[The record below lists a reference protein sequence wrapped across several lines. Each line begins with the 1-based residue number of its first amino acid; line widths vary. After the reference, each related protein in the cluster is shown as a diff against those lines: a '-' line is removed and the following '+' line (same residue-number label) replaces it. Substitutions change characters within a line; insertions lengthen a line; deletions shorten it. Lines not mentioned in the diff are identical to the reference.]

1 LSRAN
6 GRYLLASS
14 VVLAVLVPTLA
25 FATGEG
31 RPVEGGTRNPALD
44 PSKAYT
50 AETEII
56 ADVATY
62 GTRQSNKR
70 NGDGGAAIYG
80 CRSNPGSE
88 PCLRATNIKG
98 GLAFEF
104 ASAGSKG
111 GTIQLDDPTGAPL
124 TTNATG
130 VATGLN
136 ADRVD
141 GREGASLAAAG
152 DFKFAVVAPT
162 GELQSARGAIASA
175 GPGEGRTY
183 TITFDA
189 NVSRCSYTTSAVG
202 ESLAESFGVSAGSD
216 PRTVLVDQSTAG
228 AARGFHLQVIC

>member
-80 CRSNPGSE
+80 CRSNPGTS
-88 PCLRATNIKG
+88 RA
-98 GLAFEF
+98 
-104 ASAGSKG
+104 ASPS
-111 GTIQLDDPTGAPL
+111 
-124 TTNATG
+124 
-130 VATGLN
+130 
-136 ADRVD
+136 
-141 GREGASLAAAG
+141 S
-152 DFKFAVVAPT
+152 
-162 GELQSARGAIASA
+162 
-175 GPGEGRTY
+175 
-183 TITFDA
+183 
-189 NVSRCSYTTSAVG
+189 SR
-202 ESLAESFGVSAGSD
+202 
-216 PRTVLVDQSTAG
+216 PR
-228 AARGFHLQVIC
+228 AARAAPSSSTTRPGPP